1 MKPKDILTNP
11 TFCPVPWS
19 GLMYNF
25 DGKVKNCIRSVESLP
40 IGNLCNDT
48 IQDIVAGQE
57 NISRQ
62 VNIIDRM
69 PVASCQ
75 PCYDLERGK
84 KNFDIVSDRIFYIRE
99 LKKTPISTY
108 TLGNFDLQTIDVRWT
123 NLCNFAC
130 VYCGP
135 KFSSKWASELDIYPT
150 TPSDEQLENFKNY
163 IFGNAS
169 KLKHV
174 YLAGGEPLLM
184 KQNLELL
191 ELLLEVN
198 PEVNLRINTNL
209 SDTDTKIFETVCKF
223 RNVHWTV
230 SVETLEEEYEY
241 IRYGGSWHDFVA
253 NLTTISQLDHKIT
266 FNMLHFLLN
275 YMSVFN
281 CVDWLQSLGFH
292 PNSFVIGSLLNPDY
306 LNIRH
311 LPETTLK
318 QVEQEIQQR
327 LSQKQGYLLDDSYR
341 NMLHYI
347 NTPATKT
354 LQDSFEQLAKLD
366 QQRNLDSKKI
376 FTSLYKEH
384 YHGKTI

>member
-1 MKPKDILTNP
+1 MNPKDILTNP
-11 TFCPVPWS
+11 TFCPMPWT

-40 IGNLCNDT
+40 IGNLCNDK
-48 IQDIVAGQE
+48 IQDIVLGQE
-57 NISRQ
+57 NVNRQ
-62 VNIIDRM
+62 TNIVNRM

-75 PCYDLERGK
+75 TCYDLERGK
-84 KNFDIVSDRIFYIRE
+84 TNFDIVSDRIFYIKE
-99 LKKTPISTY
+99 LKKIPTSTY
-108 TLGNFDLQTIDVRWT
+108 TPGNFDLKTIDVRWS

-135 KFSSKWASELDIYPT
+135 EFSSKWTSELNVIRNTPT
-150 TPSDEQLENFKNY
+150 EEQLENFKQY
-163 IFGNAS
+163 IFDHVS
-169 KLKHV
+169 ELKHV

-191 ELLLEVN
+191 ELLLKVN
-198 PEVNLRINTNL
+198 PNVNLRINTNL
-209 SDTDTKIFETVCKF
+209 SNVDTKVFETACKF
-223 RNVHWTV
+223 QNVHWTI
-230 SVETLEEEYEY
+230 SVETLNDEYEY
-241 IRYGGSWHDFVA
+241 IRYGGNWFDFMN

-275 YMSVFN
+275 YLSVFE
-281 CVDWLQSLGFH
+281 CVDWFRSLGFH
-292 PNSFVIGSLLNPDY
+292 PNSFVIGALLNPNY

-311 LPETTLK
+311 LPKTTLK
-318 QVEQEIQQR
+318 QVEQELQQR
-327 LSQKQGYLLDDSYR
+327 INQNPGYLLEDSYR

-347 NTPATKT
+347 NTPADKD
-354 LQDSFEQLAKLD
+354 LQNSFEQLAKLD
-366 QQRNLDSKKI
+366 QRRNLDSKKI